1 MLVLSL
7 VWWFL
12 AAGFLWL
19 GASPLGRSPR
29 WPVTYGRLGTWQP
42 GAPLPRWRQ
51 QDAVDAGALPWD
63 QVADHFARPASE
75 GRALTGRLSVA
86 RKKKVLR
93 HRACLLIGP
102 APWSS
107 CPIQPPRRGCGGER
121 LPGDVDELAVVGAV
135 LGQVKESRGENGSRH
150 AVRPGREQLCALTPR
165 ACARPLSEAGT
176 PQDRPVK
183 LTGLDDSVGCCLIVE
198 RFGEDTTHKAGYYV
212 RTRGNYPVG
221 TGGDQP

>member
-1 MLVLSL
+1 
-7 VWWFL
+7 
-12 AAGFLWL
+12 
-19 GASPLGRSPR
+19 
-29 WPVTYGRLGTWQP
+29 VTYGRLGTWQP

-107 CPIQPPRRGCGGER
+107 CLFSRRVE
-121 LPGDVDELAVVGAV
+121 AVAA
-135 LGQVKESRGENGSRH
+135 N
-150 AVRPGREQLCALTPR
+150 A
-165 ACARPLSEAGT
+165 
-176 PQDRPVK
+176 
-183 LTGLDDSVGCCLIVE
+183 
-198 RFGEDTTHKAGYYV
+198 
-212 RTRGNYPVG
+212 YPVML
-221 TGGDQP
+221 TNWRS